1 MDGYCYKYPHPAV
14 TADCVIFR
22 TEGGNL
28 SVLLV
33 RRANEPFKDRWALP
47 GGFMNIDETAEECAR
62 RELKEETGI
71 EVGRLEQFL
80 VSSSVHRDPRER
92 VVSIAFMAFVQACVA
107 EGGDDAAE
115 ARWFPVDRLPEL
127 AFDHAAILSEAV
139 SRAHCR
145 PEARVCH
152 PEAYI
157 GIIGAVAGDIA
168 GSVFEWKNTKSTD
181 FSLFSP
187 GCTFTDDTVMTI
199 AVADWLSN
207 GGDLAAVMR
216 RWGARYPDRGYG
228 GMFYCWLFSGNPERQ
243 RPYNSFGNGAGMRV
257 SPCGFL
263 SRSLNET
270 LYLAEKSAE
279 VTHNHPEGIKGA
291 QAIAAS
297 VFLARTGVSK
307 ENIREYVEKTFGYD
321 LHRTCD
327 EIRPDYS
334 FDETCPGSCPEA
346 IIAFLD
352 STSYE
357 SAVRLAIS
365 LGGDSDTIACMAGG
379 IAAAYYGVP
388 EWIVSRTLSMLPRD
402 MTDILRSAGA
412 PHTENNEGNGN

>member
-1 MDGYCYKYPHPAV
+1 M
-14 TADCVIFR
+14 
-22 TEGGNL
+22 
-28 SVLLV
+28 
-33 RRANEPFKDRWALP
+33 
-47 GGFMNIDETAEECAR
+47 
-62 RELKEETGI
+62 
-71 EVGRLEQFL
+71 
-80 VSSSVHRDPRER
+80 
-92 VVSIAFMAFVQACVA
+92 
-107 EGGDDAAE
+107 
-115 ARWFPVDRLPEL
+115 
-127 AFDHAAILSEAV
+127 
-139 SRAHCR
+139 
-145 PEARVCH
+145 
-152 PEAYI
+152 
-157 GIIGAVAGDIA
+157 IGAIVGDIV
-168 GSVFEWKNTKSTD
+168 GSIYEWDNIKTKD
-181 FSLFSP
+181 FPLFQDD
-187 GCTFTDDTVMTI
+187 CFFTDDTVMTC
-199 AVADWLSN
+199 AVAGAIME
-207 GGDLAAVMR
+207 GGKRDNFIDAMKKYGR
-216 RWGARYPDRGYG
+216 MYPGAGYG
-228 GMFYCWLFSGNPERQ
+228 GKFTSWLISDTRE
-243 RPYNSFGNGAGMRV
+243 PYNSFGNGAGMRV

-297 VFLARTGVSK
+297 VFLARTGASK
-307 ENIREYVEKTFGYD
+307 EDIREYVEKTFGYD

-334 FDETCPGSCPEA
+334 FDVTCPGSCPEA

-388 EWIVSRTLSMLPRD
+388 EWIVFRTLSMLPRD
-402 MTDILRSAGA
+402 MTEILRSAGA